1 MSGELEPAG
10 IEGRVF
16 ANGVAQEV
24 TQEGGMTKV
33 KLAYLPEVVSTDDRG
48 AVVLPF
54 ALPVTPV
61 AGETFTLEVERA
73 GDEQ

>member
-1 MSGELEPAG
+1 MSGELEAAG

-16 ANGVAQEV
+16 TNGVAQEV
-24 TQEGGMTKV
+24 TQESGMTKV
-33 KLAYLPEVVSTDDRG
+33 RLAYLPEVVTPDDRG

-54 ALPVTPV
+54 ALPVTLG

-73 GDEQ
+73 GGEQ